1 MTISIFIKVF
11 TFMLAT
17 GLFIALASLF
27 YKFLNT
33 FHSDIIRFIL
43 GDFRGNKRY
52 YKRNSKRKNHREYN
66 REYRR

>member
-11 TFMLAT
+11 TFTLAT
-17 GLFIALASLF
+17 GLFIVLASLF
-27 YKFLNT
+27 YRFLNT

-43 GDFRGNKRY
+43 GDFRGNKKY
-52 YKRNSKRKNHREYN
+52 YKRDCKRENY

>member
-11 TFMLAT
+11 TFSLAT

-27 YKFLNT
+27 YRFLNT

-52 YKRNSKRKNHREYN
+52 YNRNSKQKNYREYN

>member
-11 TFMLAT
+11 TFTLAT

-27 YKFLNT
+27 YKFLDT

-52 YKRNSKRKNHREYN
+52 YNRIDKRKNYRGYN

>member
-1 MTISIFIKVF
+1 MTISIFIKIV
-11 TFMLAT
+11 TLMLAT
-17 GLFIALASLF
+17 GLVTALASLF
-27 YKFLNT
+27 YRFINT

-52 YKRNSKRKNHREYN
+52 YNRNSKRKNY